1 MNNFTKILICTL
13 LAGFMIILSNGAF
26 AQVPQGMNYQAIARD
41 NLGHEITGQLI
52 CLRVSI
58 HTGSVGPVVYQENDT
73 ATTNNFGL
81 FTIKIGMGIVQM
93 GTFNTINWSTGNQYM
108 QVEIDITGACTTFTN
123 LGTSQL
129 LTVPY
134 AMYAGTSIPG
144 PTGATGAAGVNGITG
159 ATGATGINGING
171 TTGATGA
178 TGTNGTNGSNGATG
192 ATGAIGN
199 NGSNGLN
206 GATGATG
213 PTGSSGASGDQYTTT
228 STTTMSIALTVQ
240 NFTVGTGLA
249 YSLGQTVV
257 MANTINDEMIGTVLS
272 YNSSTG
278 AMTVSVTSIIGSGI
292 FSSWNV
298 SLTAPIGPTGPT
310 GAVGATGPQG
320 IAGANGTNGAT
331 GPTGATGINGSNGL
345 NGATGPTGAT
355 GNNGTNGL
363 IGATGHTGATGNNG
377 SDG

>member
-81 FTIKIGMGIVQM
+81 FSIKIGMGIVQI

-134 AMYAGTSIPG
+134 AMYSGSSIPG
-144 PTGATGAAGVNGITG
+144 PTGATGAAGANGMTGATGINGTNGATGATGATGKNGTNGANGATG
-159 ATGATGINGING
+159 ATGATGING
-171 TTGATGA
+171 A
-178 TGTNGTNGSNGATG
+178 
-192 ATGAIGN
+192 
-199 NGSNGLN
+199 N

-213 PTGSSGASGDQYTTT
+213 PTGSSGANGDQYTTT
-228 STTTMSIALTVQ
+228 STTTMSVVLTVQ

-249 YSLGQTVV
+249 YSLGQIVV
-257 MANTINDEMIGTVLS
+257 IANTINDEMIGIVLS

-278 AMTVSVTSIIGSGI
+278 AITVNVTSIIGTGI
-292 FSSWNV
+292 FSNWNV
-298 SLTAPIGPTGPT
+298 SLIAPIGPTGPT
-310 GAVGATGPQG
+310 GATGL
-320 IAGANGTNGAT
+320 
-331 GPTGATGINGSNGL
+331 NGSNGL
-345 NGATGPTGAT
+345 NGATG
-355 GNNGTNGL
+355 
-363 IGATGHTGATGNNG
+363 ATGNNG
-377 SDG
+377 SN